1 MYYLKAF
8 GQFSALTNNALGVIS
23 NLGEL
28 STNSLTFTRE
38 RTEHVDASY
47 PGLTLVAF
55 SSKDSSIS
63 SPTPVTTPFQLRSL
77 EMMFTVYT
85 YCINS
90 VGKPIIANMLIS
102 ILNTLAGKVSN
113 LESGPLVSANVNG
126 STIWMPE
133 WISWTASNLGG
144 NQIRIWFSNSAFQNQ
159 YDEYDL
165 VVIPPVSN
173 LNTLFSTE
181 ENIQEALDARP
192 ISVLINLAQAAK
204 EGNPET
210 VHVAESY
217 TLYPPAEAEF
227 RPQATWQV
235 LIYGKQGNNPDAIRE
250 AIRVYALTNSTYLEE
265 DWRKL
270 LPDVFRVTEFTI
282 LPRWDKISVPE
293 RQTAAGVYSPI
304 SKPAETLEYTK
315 NLYSDQDPEHLDL
328 AIRVVPHVYRSIGLV
343 VFGGS
348 DNREDK
354 FSITDF
360 YPDYIAVGTGSTDF
374 SRMGLA
380 TQQWSILV
388 QRLLIA
394 AESGDSGSAL
404 PVGMRR
410 VTRSGL
416 THVVESIQNIQFMVP
431 LKVEVL
437 ADNEEL

>member
-28 STNSLTFTRE
+28 STNSLTFTKE
-38 RTEHVDASY
+38 RTEHTDIAY

-63 SPTPVTTPFQLRSL
+63 SPTPVSTSFQVRSL
-77 EMMFTVYT
+77 EMMSTVYT
-85 YCINS
+85 YCKNS
-90 VGKPIIANMLIS
+90 VGKPVINNLLIS
-102 ILNTLAGKVSN
+102 ILNSLAGKVSD
-113 LESGPLVSANVNG
+113 LEAGALVSTNVNG
-126 STIWMPE
+126 TTLWMPE
-133 WISWTASNLGG
+133 WISWAASNLGG
-144 NQIRIWFSNSAFQNQ
+144 NQIKIWFSNEAFQNQ
-159 YDEYDL
+159 YDEYEL

-173 LNTLFSTE
+173 LNVLFSTE
-181 ENIQEALDARP
+181 DNIQEALDARP
-192 ISVLINLAQAAK
+192 ISALINLAQAAK
-204 EGNPET
+204 DGHPET
-210 VHVAESY
+210 LHVAESY
-217 TLYPPAEAEF
+217 MLYPPSEATY
-227 RPQATWQV
+227 RPMTTWQV

-250 AIRVYALTNSTYLEE
+250 AIRVYALDNSTYLEQ
-265 DWRKL
+265 DWRDL

-293 RQTAAGVYSPI
+293 RQTASGVYSPI

-315 NLYSDQDPEHLDL
+315 NLYSDQDPQHLDL
-328 AIRVVPHVYRSIGLV
+328 AIRVLPHVYRSIGLV

-374 SRMGLA
+374 SRMGLS
-380 TQQWSILV
+380 TQQWSTLV

-431 LKVEVL
+431 LRAEVL
-437 ADNEEL
+437 ADYEEL